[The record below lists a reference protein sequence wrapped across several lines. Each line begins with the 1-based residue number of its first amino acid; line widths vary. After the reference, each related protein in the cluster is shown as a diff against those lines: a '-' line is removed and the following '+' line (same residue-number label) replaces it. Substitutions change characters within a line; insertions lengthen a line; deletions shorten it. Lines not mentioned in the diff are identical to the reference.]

1 MEQNNTVVH
10 ENIAGTAGRYRWT
23 RYLNIRVIEDTTNG
37 YINATKMCAMYGKT
51 KNGKEKQFRKWKYSN
66 EHFIQLVSSSVL
78 RTPDELVPCAVTGGQ
93 IEIIRGTYVH
103 RDLAVKLASWCSDE
117 FGYMVSKIINSH
129 IETENRMLR
138 EQKDSL
144 LLRIDELM
152 KKTDSVVEEM
162 KNANKKSDA
171 MKIQNDE
178 IKAQSDAMKI
188 QNDEIKAQSDA
199 MKIQN
204 DEIKAQS
211 DAMKIQNDEM
221 KAQSDGLQSS
231 LNKVFCAVTS
241 IQDQVVYKA
250 ENPKVKE
257 LMVLMYSA
265 EQDYYVVLR
274 TQERN
279 KKQAMKNCKNHYGNE
294 FEEVFNVIAYQNP
307 RNLLHRFK
315 DHVNANPDLKRKV
328 KFHKT
333 MFQTDFDIDV
343 IKTILFELEKTFQDT
358 ISEL

>member
-10 ENIAGTAGRYRWT
+10 ENIAGTDGRYRWT

-51 KNGKEKQFRKWKYSN
+51 KGGKVKQFYQWKLYN
-66 EHFIQLVSSSVL
+66 TQFIQFVSSSL
-78 RTPDELVPCAVTGGQ
+78 RIPGDELVPCAVTGGQ

-129 IETENRMLR
+129 IEAENRMLR
-138 EQKDSL
+138 EEKDSL

-152 KKTDSVVEEM
+152 KKTDNVVEEM
-162 KNANKKSDA
+162 KTR
-171 MKIQNDE
+171 
-178 IKAQSDAMKI
+178 
-188 QNDEIKAQSDA
+188 
-199 MKIQN
+199 
-204 DEIKAQS
+204 
-211 DAMKIQNDEM
+211 
-221 KAQSDGLQSS
+221 SDGLQST
-231 LNKVFCAVTS
+231 LNKVFSAVTT

-265 EQDYYVVLR
+265 EQDYYVLLR

-279 KKQAMKNCKNHYGNE
+279 KKQAMKNCKHRYGND

>member
-10 ENIAGTAGRYRWT
+10 ENIAGTDGRYRWT

-129 IETENRMLR
+129 IEAENRMLR

-152 KKTDSVVEEM
+152 KKTDSAVEE
-162 KNANKKSDA
+162 

-178 IKAQSDAMKI
+178 IKAQNNA
-188 QNDEIKAQSDA
+188 
-199 MKIQN
+199 
-204 DEIKAQS
+204 
-211 DAMKIQNDEM
+211 M
-221 KAQSDGLQSS
+221 KAQSDGLQST

-279 KKQAMKNCKNHYGNE
+279 KKQAIKNCKHRYGNE

>member
-1 MEQNNTVVH
+1 
-10 ENIAGTAGRYRWT
+10 
-23 RYLNIRVIEDTTNG
+23 
-37 YINATKMCAMYGKT
+37 
-51 KNGKEKQFRKWKYSN
+51 
-66 EHFIQLVSSSVL
+66 
-78 RTPDELVPCAVTGGQ
+78 
-93 IEIIRGTYVH
+93 
-103 RDLAVKLASWCSDE
+103 
-117 FGYMVSKIINSH
+117 
-129 IETENRMLR
+129 
-138 EQKDSL
+138 
-144 LLRIDELM
+144 
-152 KKTDSVVEEM
+152 
-162 KNANKKSDA
+162 
-171 MKIQNDE
+171 
-178 IKAQSDAMKI
+178 
-188 QNDEIKAQSDA
+188 
-199 MKIQN
+199 
-204 DEIKAQS
+204 
-211 DAMKIQNDEM
+211 MKIQNDEM

>member
-1 MEQNNTVVH
+1 MEQNNTVVY
-10 ENIAGTAGRYRWT
+10 ENIDGTDGRYRWT

-51 KNGKEKQFRKWKYSN
+51 KGGKVKQFYQWKLYN
-66 EHFIQLVSSSVL
+66 TQFIQFVSSSL
-78 RTPDELVPCAVTGGQ
+78 RIPGDELVPCAVTGGQ

-129 IETENRMLR
+129 IEAENRMLR
-138 EQKDSL
+138 EEKDSL
-144 LLRIDELM
+144 VRRIDELM
-152 KKTDSVVEEM
+152 KKTDNVVEE
-162 KNANKKSDA
+162 
-171 MKIQNDE
+171 
-178 IKAQSDAMKI
+178 
-188 QNDEIKAQSDA
+188 
-199 MKIQN
+199 
-204 DEIKAQS
+204 
-211 DAMKIQNDEM
+211 MKIQNDEM
-221 KAQSDGLQSS
+221 KTRSDGLQST

-279 KKQAMKNCKNHYGNE
+279 KKQAIKNCKHRYGNE

>member
-10 ENIAGTAGRYRWT
+10 ENIAGTDGRYRWT

-51 KNGKEKQFRKWKYSN
+51 KGGKVKQFYQWKLYN
-66 EHFIQLVSSSVL
+66 TQFIQFVSSSL
-78 RTPDELVPCAVTGGQ
+78 RIPGDELVPCAVTGGQ

-117 FGYMVSKIINSH
+117 FAYMVSKIINSC
-129 IETENRMLR
+129 IEAKNRMLR
-138 EQKDSL
+138 EEKDSL
-144 LLRIDELM
+144 LRRIDELM
-152 KKTDSVVEEM
+152 KKTDSAVEE
-162 KNANKKSDA
+162 

-178 IKAQSDAMKI
+178 IKAQSNAMKI
-188 QNDEIKAQSDA
+188 QNDEIKD
-199 MKIQN
+199 QN
-204 DEIKAQS
+204 NA
-211 DAMKIQNDEM
+211 M
-221 KAQSDGLQSS
+221 KAQSDGLQST
-231 LNKVFCAVTS
+231 LNKVFSAVTT
-241 IQDQVVYKA
+241 IQDQVVYKS

-274 TQERN
+274 TQEHN
-279 KKQAMKNCKNHYGNE
+279 KKQAIKNCKHCYGNG
-294 FEEVFNVIAYQNP
+294 FEEVFNLIAYQNP